1 MLDERKSEVLRVL
14 VDEYISSGEPVSSR
28 AILECSRLDVS
39 PATIRNDLAAL
50 DRDGFAIQPH
60 TSAGRVPTGRAYR
73 YYVDH
78 LTPHRLRA
86 PTREKIRGFFASVH
100 QELGRLLKSTSEL
113 VADLSRYPA
122 IVTGP
127 GKAGEHVHAINLVPL
142 GGHAVLLVVVSDAGR
157 VGKEVLTLDEPL
169 EDHIV
174 QEAERVLSG
183 MLHGRLLAGLDQIRG
198 EIPDDV
204 PATVR
209 EVVEAGMRAIDQTE
223 TSARDVY
230 VGGTSQMAALWE
242 DLSTVHRVL
251 EMLEREA
258 LVMGIMASSPPGTV
272 IQIGNELPMP
282 DNVDLAMI
290 STPYEVGGVPAG
302 RIGVL
307 GPMRMDYSR
316 TISIVEEVSDNL
328 ADSLGS

>member
-1 MLDERKSEVLRVL
+1 MLDERKTEVLRVL
-14 VDEYISSGEPVSSR
+14 VEEYISSGEPVSSR
-28 AILECSRLDVS
+28 AILECSKLDVS
-39 PATIRNDLAAL
+39 AATIRNDLAAL
-50 DRDGFAIQPH
+50 DHEGLAIQPH

-86 PTREKIRGFFASVH
+86 PTREKIQGFFSSVH

-113 VADLSRYPA
+113 VADLSKYPS

-127 GKAGEHVHAINLVPL
+127 GIGGEHVHGISLVPL
-142 GGHAVLLVVVSDAGR
+142 GGHAILLVLVSDAGR
-157 VGKEVLTLDEPL
+157 VGKEVLTLPNPV
-169 EDHIV
+169 EDSAV
-174 QEAERVLSG
+174 DTAEGVLSG
-183 MLHGRLLAGLDQIRG
+183 MLHGRLLTGVSNLHD
-198 EIPDDV
+198 EV
-204 PATVR
+204 PEDISAAVR
-209 EVVEAGMRAIDQTE
+209 EVVDAGLDAVGLSEDG
-223 TSARDVY
+223 AREVY

-251 EMLEREA
+251 GMLEREA
-258 LVMGIMASSPPGTV
+258 LVMGIMSAAPPGTV
-272 IQIGNELPMP
+272 IQIGDELPMQ
-282 DNVDLAMI
+282 DDVDLAMI
-290 STPYEVGGVPAG
+290 STPYEVGGLPAG

-328 ADSLGS
+328 ADSLGT